1 MTKTHINMR
10 AKRCLRMFEHN
21 IFMTRVSAV
30 FIVAFGF
37 CFMSYAQNG
46 SSEESENPNE
56 NLTLRKITGADIKQL
71 YELPTTYLK
80 NNLAID
86 IEKSPSFGF
95 VIIDPSSNKVLTN
108 SFVTEKEDVK
118 NVTPLDINLTEAS
131 DYLELS
137 AEDYSKV
144 RFTIIREIA
153 NGTTVSNKDPLAFP
167 VSILYDVDD
176 SKRKAI
182 EMLATNTNPVNFTNS
197 GNQNAN
203 SDYHPWIKPQ
213 SLESTLFKVY
223 FKFSKDWNLSYR
235 ETDDAF
241 TLRTPDPGYNI
252 EIFQLENFSVKTAPS
267 ETGGINL
274 SISHRFDD
282 PELADNMH
290 LHVLFND
297 GATPSTDD
305 LLASSSVK
313 LHDNGGWLTSTVVT
327 PDADNTVK
335 GISPTD
341 AKTLWVLPSC
351 TLQAEDKSA
360 SFPVGRIL
368 TAKLPDNTS
377 TLISTITTEPTD
389 VCPIYYTLQGIPVS
403 TLTSGNVYIQVIGS
417 KARKILLP

>member
-1 MTKTHINMR
+1 MTNTHINMR
-10 AKRCLRMFEHN
+10 AKRCFRMFEHN
-21 IFMTRVSAV
+21 VFMTRMAAV
-30 FIVAFGF
+30 FIAAFGV
-37 CFMSYAQNG
+37 CFMSYAQNS
-46 SSEESENPNE
+46 SSEESENPDT

-95 VIIDPSSNKVLTN
+95 VIIDASSHKALTN
-108 SFVTEKEDVK
+108 GFVTEKEDVN
-118 NVTPLDINLTEAS
+118 NVTPLDVNLTES
-131 DYLELS
+131 RDCLELS
-137 AEDYSKV
+137 ADDYSKV
-144 RFTIIREIA
+144 RFTIIRELA
-153 NGTTVSNKDPLAFP
+153 NGSTVSNKDPLSFP

-176 SKRKAI
+176 SKKDAI
-182 EMLATNTNPVNFTNS
+182 EMLATNTGNFYADS
-197 GNQNAN
+197 DPAN
-203 SDYHPWIKPQ
+203 HPWIKPQ
-213 SLESTLFKVY
+213 SLESTAFKVY
-223 FKFSKDWNLSYR
+223 FNLSRVYNLTYR
-235 ETDDAF
+235 ENSDAF

-252 EIFQLENFSVKTAPS
+252 EIFQLENFSVKTAPA

-297 GATPSTDD
+297 GTTPSTDD
-305 LLASSSVK
+305 LLASSSIK
-313 LHDNGGWLTSTVVT
+313 LHDNGEWLTSTVVS

-377 TLISTITTEPTD
+377 TLISTITTDSTD
-389 VCPIYYTLQGIPVS
+389 VCPKYYTLQGIPVA
-403 TLTSGNVYIQVIGS
+403 TPISGNVYIQIIGS
-417 KARKILLP
+417 KARKIQLP